1 MSLNNSISVLIILG
15 LLLLTNAAEAGFLCR
30 FFVGGITAGVTSIA
44 GSPLLATTA
53 TGVVYSLADKIC
65 G

>member
-1 MSLNNSISVLIILG
+1 MFILFS
-15 LLLLTNAAEAGFLCR
+15 AGFLCQ
-30 FFVGGITAGVTSIA
+30 FFVGGVTAGVTSLA

-53 TGVVYSLADKIC
+53 TGVVSSLADKIC